1 MSMPDYDYIILG
13 AGSAGCV
20 LANRLSLDPSNK
32 VLLLEAGG
40 TDRRFFIQMP
50 IGYGKTYHQ
59 KAVNWMYMTEPSP
72 DADNKPSYWPR
83 GKVLG
88 GSSSINAMVYVRGN
102 PRDFDEWSELG
113 NPGWSYKE
121 VLPYFKKMESWQN
134 GADNFRGGDGPLH
147 VSEVSN
153 QLHPLCDNFLSA
165 AEEIGIK
172 LNPDMNGKSQE
183 GVGNY
188 QITTHKGQR
197 MSSSKAYLWPVM
209 SRSNLIVVKNA
220 LASKI
225 LIKENKAYG
234 VEYLKSGST
243 HKVYAKREVIL
254 SAGSINSP
262 QLLQLSGIGPK
273 KILRDAD
280 IQMIHE
286 SPAVGQNLQD
296 HLGVSYFY
304 KSKVPTLNDQLRPVL
319 GKIYQGIKYI
329 LTRSGPLSL
338 SVNQSGGFIKT
349 RDGLSKPNIQLYFSP
364 VSYSLESPDRRAM
377 LSPDPFSAMLLG
389 VSNCNTSSRG
399 KVQIK
404 NSDPSTPPIIEPN
417 YLSHEGDIKDLLDGV
432 KVLRKLA
439 KTDSFRPVIGE
450 EFRPGP
456 NCQTDEQMIQHI
468 KDTVWTVFHP
478 SSTCRMGPDPKSNV
492 VDSDLKVYGI
502 EGLRVADASIF
513 PQLVCGNINA
523 ATIMVGEKASDL
535 ILKDQRTKHEDN
547 KY

>member
-1 MSMPDYDYIILG
+1 MKDYDYIIVG
-13 AGSAGCV
+13 AGSAGSV
-20 LANRLSLDPSNK
+20 LANRLSEDPANK
-32 VLLLEAGG
+32 VLLIEAGG
-40 TDRRFFIQMP
+40 SDRRFFIQMP
-50 IGYGKTYHQ
+50 IGYGVTYHQ
-59 KAVNWMYMTEPSP
+59 KKVNWMYMTEPSP

-83 GKVLG
+83 GKVMG

-102 PRDFDEWSELG
+102 PKDFDEWSEAG

-121 VLPYFKKMESWQN
+121 VLPYFKKMESWQK
-134 GADNFRGGDGPLH
+134 GSDNFRGGDGPLN

-165 AEEIGIK
+165 AKEIGIK
-172 LNPDMNGKSQE
+172 LNSDMNGKRQD

-197 MSSSKAYLWPVM
+197 MSSSRAYLWPVI
-209 SRSNLIVVKNA
+209 SRTNLTVITNA

-225 LIKENKAYG
+225 LIKDKKAYG

-262 QLLQLSGIGPK
+262 QLLQLSGVGPK
-273 KILRDAD
+273 KVLQEASVEL
-280 IQMIHE
+280 IHD

-296 HLGVSYFY
+296 HLSVTYFY
-304 KSKVPTLNDQLRPVL
+304 KSKVPTLNDQLRPLL
-319 GKIYQGIKYI
+319 GKVYQGLKYI

-338 SVNQSGGFIKT
+338 SVNQSGGFIRT

-364 VSYSLESPDRRAM
+364 VSYTLESRDKRAM
-377 LSPDPFSAMLLG
+377 MSPDPFSAMLLG
-389 VSNCNTSSRG
+389 VSNCNTNSRG
-399 KVQIK
+399 QLRIK
-404 NSDPSTPPIIEPN
+404 NSDPTSHPIIEPN
-417 YLSHEGDIKDLLDGV
+417 YLSHEEDVKDLLEGV

-439 KTDSFRPVIGE
+439 KTDSFKPVIGE

-456 NCQTDEQMIQHI
+456 ECQTDEQLIQHI

-492 VDSDLKVYGI
+492 VDRNLRVHGI
-502 EGLRVADASIF
+502 DGLRVADASIF
-513 PQLVCGNINA
+513 PQLICGNINA

-535 ILKDQRTKHEDN
+535 ILRDQKIRESS
-547 KY
+547 

>member
-1 MSMPDYDYIILG
+1 MVMSDYDYIILG

-20 LANRLSLDPSNK
+20 LANRLSLDPSNR

-113 NPGWSYKE
+113 NSGWSYNE
-121 VLPYFKKMESWQN
+121 VLPYFRKMESWQN
-134 GADNFRGGDGPLH
+134 GADTYRGGDGPLKI
-147 VSEVSN
+147 SEVSS

-165 AEEIGIK
+165 AKEIGIK
-172 LNPDMNGKSQE
+172 LNSDMNGKRQD

-197 MSSSKAYLWPVM
+197 MSSSRAYLWPVI
-209 SRSNLIVVKNA
+209 SRTNLTVITNA

-225 LIKENKAYG
+225 LIKDKKAYG

-254 SAGSINSP
+254 STGSINSP
-262 QLLQLSGIGPK
+262 QLLQLSGVGPK
-273 KILRDAD
+273 KVLQEASVEL
-280 IQMIHE
+280 IHD

-296 HLGVSYFY
+296 HLSVTYFY
-304 KSKVPTLNDQLRPVL
+304 KSKVPTLNDQLRPLL
-319 GKIYQGIKYI
+319 GKVYQGLKYI

-338 SVNQSGGFIKT
+338 SVNQSGGFIRT

-364 VSYSLESPDRRAM
+364 VSYTLESRDRRAM
-377 LSPDPFSAMLLG
+377 MSPDPFSAMLLG
-389 VSNCNTSSRG
+389 VSNCNTNSRG
-399 KVQIK
+399 QLRIK
-404 NSDPSTPPIIEPN
+404 NSDPASHPIIEPN
-417 YLSHEGDIKDLLDGV
+417 YLSHEEDVKDLLEGV

-439 KTDSFRPVIGE
+439 KTDSFKPVIGE

-456 NCQTDEQMIQHI
+456 ECQTDEQLIQHI

-492 VDSDLKVYGI
+492 VDSNLRVHGI
-502 EGLRVADASIF
+502 DGLRVADASIF
-513 PQLVCGNINA
+513 PKLICGNINA

-535 ILKDQRTKHEDN
+535 ILRDQKIREST
-547 KY
+547 

>member
-1 MSMPDYDYIILG
+1 MVMSDYDYIILG

-20 LANRLSLDPSNK
+20 LVNRLSLDPSNR

-113 NPGWSYKE
+113 NSGWSYNE
-121 VLPYFKKMESWQN
+121 VLPYFRKMESWQN
-134 GADNFRGGDGPLH
+134 GADTYRGGDGPLKI
-147 VSEVSN
+147 SEVSS

-165 AEEIGIK
+165 AKEIGIK
-172 LNPDMNGKSQE
+172 LNSDMNGKRQD

-197 MSSSKAYLWPVM
+197 MSSSRAYLWPVI
-209 SRSNLIVVKNA
+209 SRTNLTVITNA

-225 LIKENKAYG
+225 LIKDKKAYG

-254 SAGSINSP
+254 STGSINSP
-262 QLLQLSGIGPK
+262 QLLQLSGVGPK
-273 KILRDAD
+273 KVLQEASVEL
-280 IQMIHE
+280 IHD

-296 HLGVSYFY
+296 HLSVTYFY
-304 KSKVPTLNDQLRPVL
+304 KSKVPTLNDQLRPLL
-319 GKIYQGIKYI
+319 GKVYQGLKYI

-338 SVNQSGGFIKT
+338 SVNQSGGFIRT

-364 VSYSLESPDRRAM
+364 VSYTLESRDKRAM
-377 LSPDPFSAMLLG
+377 MSPDPFSAMLLG
-389 VSNCNTSSRG
+389 VSNCNTNSRG
-399 KVQIK
+399 QLRIK
-404 NSDPSTPPIIEPN
+404 NSDPTSHPIIEPN
-417 YLSHEGDIKDLLDGV
+417 YLSHEEDVKDLLEGV

-439 KTDSFRPVIGE
+439 KTDSFKPVIGE

-456 NCQTDEQMIQHI
+456 ECQTDEQLIQHI

-492 VDSDLKVYGI
+492 VDRNLRVHGI
-502 EGLRVADASIF
+502 DGLRVADASIF
-513 PQLVCGNINA
+513 PKLICGNINA

-535 ILKDQRTKHEDN
+535 VLRDQKIREST
-547 KY
+547 

>member
-197 MSSSKAYLWPVM
+197 MSSSRAYLWPVM

-304 KSKVPTLNDQLRPVL
+304 KSKVPTLNDQLRPFL

-535 ILKDQRTKHEDN
+535 ILKDQRTKYEDN
-547 KY
+547 

>member
-1 MSMPDYDYIILG
+1 MSDYDYIILG

-20 LANRLSLDPSNK
+20 LANRLSLDPSNR

-113 NPGWSYKE
+113 NSGWSYNE
-121 VLPYFKKMESWQN
+121 VLPYFRKMESWQN
-134 GADNFRGGDGPLH
+134 GADTYRGGDGPLKI
-147 VSEVSN
+147 SEVSS

-165 AEEIGIK
+165 AKEIGIK
-172 LNPDMNGKSQE
+172 LNSDMNGKRQD

-197 MSSSKAYLWPVM
+197 MSSSRAYLWPVI
-209 SRSNLIVVKNA
+209 SRTNLTVITNA

-225 LIKENKAYG
+225 LIKDKKAYG

-254 SAGSINSP
+254 STGSINSP
-262 QLLQLSGIGPK
+262 QLLQLSGVGPK
-273 KILRDAD
+273 KVLQEASVEL
-280 IQMIHE
+280 IHD

-296 HLGVSYFY
+296 HLSVTYFY
-304 KSKVPTLNDQLRPVL
+304 KSKVPTLNDQLRPLL
-319 GKIYQGIKYI
+319 GKVYQGLKYI

-338 SVNQSGGFIKT
+338 SVNQSGGFIRT

-364 VSYSLESPDRRAM
+364 VSYTLESRDRRAM
-377 LSPDPFSAMLLG
+377 MSPDPFSAMLLG
-389 VSNCNTSSRG
+389 VSNCNTNSRG
-399 KVQIK
+399 QLRIK
-404 NSDPSTPPIIEPN
+404 NSDPASHPIIEPN
-417 YLSHEGDIKDLLDGV
+417 YLSHEEDVKDLLEGV

-439 KTDSFRPVIGE
+439 KTDSFKPVIGE

-456 NCQTDEQMIQHI
+456 ECQTDEQLIQHI

-492 VDSDLKVYGI
+492 VDSNLRVHGI
-502 EGLRVADASIF
+502 DGLRVADASIF
-513 PQLVCGNINA
+513 PKLICGNINA

-535 ILKDQRTKHEDN
+535 VLRDQKIREST
-547 KY
+547 

>member
-134 GADNFRGGDGPLH
+134 GANNFRGGDGPLH

-172 LNPDMNGKSQE
+172 LNPDMNGKNQE

-197 MSSSKAYLWPVM
+197 MSSSRAYLWPVM
-209 SRSNLIVVKNA
+209 SRSNLTVVKNA

-286 SPAVGQNLQD
+286 SPAVGKNLQD

-304 KSKVPTLNDQLRPVL
+304 KSKVPTLNDQLRPFL

-535 ILKDQRTKHEDN
+535 ILKDQRTKYEDN
-547 KY
+547 

>member
-1 MSMPDYDYIILG
+1 MSDYDYIILG

-20 LANRLSLDPSNK
+20 LANRLSLDPSNR

-59 KAVNWMYMTEPSP
+59 KAVNWMYVTEPSP

-113 NPGWSYKE
+113 NSGWSYNE
-121 VLPYFKKMESWQN
+121 VLPYFRKMESWQN
-134 GADNFRGGDGPLH
+134 GADTYRGGDGPLKI
-147 VSEVSN
+147 SEVSS

-165 AEEIGIK
+165 AKEIGIK
-172 LNPDMNGKSQE
+172 LNSDMNGKWQD

-197 MSSSKAYLWPVM
+197 MSSSRAYLWPVI
-209 SRSNLIVVKNA
+209 SRTNLTVITNA

-225 LIKENKAYG
+225 LIKDKKAYG
-234 VEYLKSGST
+234 VEYIKSGST

-254 SAGSINSP
+254 STGSINSP
-262 QLLQLSGIGPK
+262 QLLQLSGVGPK
-273 KILRDAD
+273 KVLQEASVEL
-280 IQMIHE
+280 IHD

-296 HLGVSYFY
+296 HLSVTYFY
-304 KSKVPTLNDQLRPVL
+304 KSKVPTLNDQLRPLL
-319 GKIYQGIKYI
+319 GKVYQGLKYI

-338 SVNQSGGFIKT
+338 SVNQSGGFIRT

-364 VSYSLESPDRRAM
+364 VSYTLESRDKRAM
-377 LSPDPFSAMLLG
+377 MSPDPFSAMLLG
-389 VSNCNTSSRG
+389 VSNCNTNSRG
-399 KVQIK
+399 QLRIK
-404 NSDPSTPPIIEPN
+404 NSDPTSHPIIEPN
-417 YLSHEGDIKDLLDGV
+417 YLSHEEDVKDLLEGV

-439 KTDSFRPVIGE
+439 KTDSFKPVIGE

-456 NCQTDEQMIQHI
+456 ECQTDEQLIQHI

-492 VDSDLKVYGI
+492 VDRNLRVHGI
-502 EGLRVADASIF
+502 DGLRVADASIF
-513 PQLVCGNINA
+513 PKLICGNINA

-535 ILKDQRTKHEDN
+535 VLRDQKIREST
-547 KY
+547 

>member
-1 MSMPDYDYIILG
+1 MPDYDYIILG

-20 LANRLSLDPSNK
+20 LANRLSLDPSNR

-59 KAVNWMYMTEPSP
+59 KAVNWMYVTEPSP

-113 NPGWSYKE
+113 NTGWSYNE
-121 VLPYFKKMESWQN
+121 VLPYFRKMESWQN
-134 GADNFRGGDGPLH
+134 GADTYRGGDGPLKI
-147 VSEVSN
+147 SEVSS

-165 AEEIGIK
+165 AKEIGIK
-172 LNPDMNGKSQE
+172 LNSDMNGKWQD

-197 MSSSKAYLWPVM
+197 MSSSRAYLWPVI
-209 SRSNLIVVKNA
+209 SRTNLTVITNA

-225 LIKENKAYG
+225 LIKDKKAYG
-234 VEYLKSGST
+234 VEYIKSGST

-254 SAGSINSP
+254 STGSINSP
-262 QLLQLSGIGPK
+262 QLLQLSGVGPK
-273 KILRDAD
+273 KVLQEASVEL
-280 IQMIHE
+280 IHD

-296 HLGVSYFY
+296 HLSVTYFY
-304 KSKVPTLNDQLRPVL
+304 KSKVPTLNDQLRPLL
-319 GKIYQGIKYI
+319 GKVYQGLKYI
-329 LTRSGPLSL
+329 LTRNGPLSL
-338 SVNQSGGFIKT
+338 SVNQSGGFIRT

-364 VSYSLESPDRRAM
+364 VSYTLESRDRRAM
-377 LSPDPFSAMLLG
+377 MSPDPFSAMLLG
-389 VSNCNTSSRG
+389 VSNCNTNSRG
-399 KVQIK
+399 QLRIK
-404 NSDPSTPPIIEPN
+404 NSDPTSHPIIEPN
-417 YLSHEGDIKDLLDGV
+417 YLSHEEDVKDLLEGV

-439 KTDSFRPVIGE
+439 KTDSFKPVIGE

-456 NCQTDEQMIQHI
+456 ECQTDEQLIQHI

-492 VDSDLKVYGI
+492 VDSNLRVHGI
-502 EGLRVADASIF
+502 DGLRVADASIF
-513 PQLVCGNINA
+513 PQLICGNINA

-535 ILKDQRTKHEDN
+535 ILRDQKISEST
-547 KY
+547 